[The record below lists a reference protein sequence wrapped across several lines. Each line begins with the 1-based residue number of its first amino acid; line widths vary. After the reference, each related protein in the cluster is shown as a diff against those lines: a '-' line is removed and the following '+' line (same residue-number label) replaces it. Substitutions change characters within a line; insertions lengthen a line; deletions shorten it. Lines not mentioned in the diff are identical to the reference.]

1 LLSLENVTAR
11 TANGRAIV
19 ERVTF
24 DVKSGEVVGL
34 VGPSGAGKT
43 TILRCISGLHTPTEG
58 NINVDGQAI
67 SAIAVALRPVAYMQQ
82 AFALYDGL
90 TVLENVLVSYGR
102 RDAARRS
109 KREEAIELLRMTG
122 IPETIFDRFPDMLS
136 GGESQRVA
144 LCKALLR
151 DARVLLLDEPFS
163 SLDKRRR
170 RELGEFVRARAKKQN
185 LSVIVVS
192 HDELDIT
199 FFADHVCIIQDGSI
213 VQIGRIAELRK
224 QPLQEQVASFG
235 VETGLQLIEIND
247 LLPGQVSSSWRAGKF
262 IAWRPD
268 VSHLVNRVSASTRAG
283 CIQFDASFVRSVP
296 ATGGVFMQLRLET
309 RDRDQLVWHFQ
320 SVDHNAVDLHQ
331 PPLTFILDYENM
343 LILDAAGKVLS

>member
-1 LLSLENVTAR
+1 LLSLENITAR
-11 TANGRAIV
+11 TANERTIV

-24 DVKSGEVVGL
+24 DVKSGEIVGL

-43 TILRCISGLHTPTEG
+43 TILRCISGLHAPSEG
-58 NINVDGQAI
+58 RINVDGQDI

-102 RDAARRS
+102 RDAVRRS

-122 IPETIFDRFPDMLS
+122 IPETLFDRFPDMLS
-136 GGESQRVA
+136 GGESQRIA

-151 DARVLLLDEPFS
+151 EARVLLLDEPFS

-170 RELGEFVRARAKKQN
+170 RELGEFVRERAKKQN

-199 FFADHVCIIQDGSI
+199 FFVDRVCIIQEGSI
-213 VQIGRIAELRK
+213 VQIGTIEELRK
-224 QPLQEQVASFG
+224 RPLREQVASFG

-247 LLPGQVSSSWRAGKF
+247 MISSQVNRASGAGRF

-268 VSHLVNRVSASTRAG
+268 VSRLENAFFTAARAG
-283 CIQFDASFVRSVP
+283 LIQFSATFVRSVP
-296 ATGGVFMQLRLET
+296 GTGGVFMQLRLNM
-309 RDRDQLVWHFQ
+309 RDRDQFVWHFQ
-320 SVDHNAVDLHQ
+320 SVHHNAIDLRNS
-331 PPLTFILDYENM
+331 PLTFVLDCENIF
-343 LILDAAGKVLS
+343 ILDAAGKVQ